1 MEKDRKYKI
10 VVDRTSEC
18 AEPLRPVPR
27 GSELYFVIEGRFPQ
41 YKPYVSKG
49 FWPVEVHRR
58 YKYETT
64 KLWDLLQHFVWT
76 SGSSFTFIRRKAKNM
91 AVTITPAMRKYLIK
105 EYDGSW
111 TLNML
116 GRDLYR
122 RMRSEQPDQAA
133 LDEKNKKQ
141 EAKYLHALEL
151 QNKAAAL
158 WHNMQIEKD
167 LEVL

>member
-10 VVDRTSEC
+10 TADRTSEH
-18 AEPLRPVPR
+18 AEPLKAVPS
-27 GSELYFVIEGRFPQ
+27 GSELYFVIEGHPQ

-49 FWPVEVHRR
+49 FQRVEVYRR

-64 KLWDLLQHFVWT
+64 KLWELLQQLVWT
-76 SGSSFTFIRRKAKNM
+76 GSSEPVFIRRSAKEMTVN
-91 AVTITPAMRKYLIK
+91 ITPAMHKYIMK
-105 EYDGSW
+105 EYDGRW

-122 RMRSEQPDQAA
+122 RMRTEQPDQAA
-133 LDEKNKKQ
+133 LDKKNKKQ
-141 EAKYLHALEL
+141 EAKYLRALDL

>member
-10 VVDRTSEC
+10 VIDLSSEH
-18 AEPLRPVPR
+18 AEPLRAVPHD
-27 GSELYFVIEGRFPQ
+27 SELYFVIEGHPQ

-49 FWPVEVHRR
+49 LWRVEVYRR

-64 KLWDLLQHFVWT
+64 MLWRLLQQLAWT
-76 SGSSFTFIRRKAKNM
+76 SGSSVTFIRRRTKDMTVN
-91 AVTITPAMRKYLIK
+91 ITPAMHKYLIK

-111 TLNML
+111 SLNML
-116 GRDLYR
+116 GRDLYY

-141 EAKYLHALEL
+141 EAKYFRALEL

>member
-10 VVDRTSEC
+10 VIDWSSEH
-18 AEPLRPVPR
+18 AEPLKNVPI
-27 GSELYFVIEGRFPQ
+27 EEYFVVDGGFPQ

-49 FWPVEVHRR
+49 FDKVSVYRR

-64 KLWDLLQHFVWT
+64 QLWKLLQQLVWT

-91 AVTITPAMRKYLIK
+91 TVVITPAMRKYLMK

-111 TLNML
+111 TLNMA
-116 GRDLYR
+116 GQALYR

-151 QNKAAAL
+151 QNKAATL

>member
-10 VVDRTSEC
+10 VIDWSSEH
-18 AEPLRPVPR
+18 AEPLKAVP
-27 GSELYFVIEGRFPQ
+27 GGEETNFVYNGGFLQ

-49 FWPVEVHRR
+49 FQRVKVYRR

-64 KLWDLLQHFVWT
+64 KLWELMEQLVWT
-76 SGSSFTFIRRKAKNM
+76 GSSEPMFIRRSAKEMTVN
-91 AVTITPAMRKYLIK
+91 ITPAMRKYLIK

-111 TLNML
+111 TLNMA
-116 GRDLYR
+116 GQALYR

-151 QNKAAAL
+151 QNKAATL